1 VSKWEVV
8 KLGEIFK
15 ITSGGTPSKNN
26 PDYYTNGTIPW
37 VRTGDLKNK
46 YIKKVDV
53 LITEEALSKS
63 SAKLFPAGTVLIAM
77 YGATIGACSIL
88 SIDASTNQACAAFL
102 PNEKVDSSY
111 LYYFLCSK
119 KNDFIKMGVGGAQPN
134 ISATILKGVDMPL
147 PPLET
152 QKQIAKT
159 LDTAAE
165 LLAMRKQQ
173 LAELNN
179 LIKSIFYDMF
189 GSESDF
195 NRWECTT
202 IENVAKV
209 TVGVV
214 IKPAQYYTQGPN
226 GVKAF
231 RSLNVGEMYVREES
245 WVYFTPEGH
254 LVHNKSVL
262 KTGDVLIVRSGA
274 PGTSC
279 VVSEKYAGCNAID
292 IIIARPD
299 INKIKPLYLCAFTN
313 FPHGKNQI
321 KMKTGGAAQQHI
333 NVGAYKAMTIPLP
346 PLELQTQFADIVTK
360 IEEQKALVKKA
371 IDETQYLFDSL
382 MSQYFE

>member
-1 VSKWEVV
+1 M
-8 KLGEIFK
+8 KLGSLGDFR
-15 ITSGGTPSKNN
+15 TGGTPTRTR
-26 PDYYTNGTIPW
+26 PEYFEGEIPW
-37 VRTGDLKNK
+37 ITTTSLGKPLIDESDAVEYISMEAIENSSTKLISPNSIMVGIRVGVGKVSINLVPMCTSQDIISIENINEEIVYKPFLVYCIKSYKN
-46 YIKKVDV
+46 YF
-53 LITEEALSKS
+53 S
-63 SAKLFPAGTVLIAM
+63 SHKR
-77 YGATIGACSIL
+77 GATIQGISSAVLKSI
-88 SIDASTNQACAAFL
+88 
-102 PNEKVDSSY
+102 
-111 LYYFLCSK
+111 
-119 KNDFIKMGVGGAQPN
+119 N
-134 ISATILKGVDMPL
+134 IPL

-173 LAELNN
+173 LAELDN